1 MYDTHQ
7 LFNLHKAQTV
17 HITRFYYIFA
27 LHLFQL
33 KQVCVQLPTYAD
45 NVALPAFGCHCCSM
59 DRYLLPTRPTAAN
72 RQPVGML
79 QSAVGPR
86 WNRRMETTYYTGSA
100 KNSHVFKWL
109 PLKFPLL
116 AHNISG
122 QRQYHSHQ
130 HSRKLKTS
138 NNRNQSY
145 RHSNKQLNYC
155 KTDRASTLVVNRC
168 NWTVWFYIL
177 QEALHRCQSK
187 SWTSLHRSSSTGSQ
201 RWRCLLMSSGAG
213 GR

>member
-7 LFNLHKAQTV
+7 LFNLHKVQTV

-45 NVALPAFGCHCCSM
+45 NVALPAFGCHCCSNGSISPAHQAYSSKPAAS
-59 DRYLLPTRPTAAN
+59 RYA
-72 RQPVGML
+72 
-79 QSAVGPR
+79 AVGG
-86 WNRRMETTYYTGSA
+86 WSRRMETTYYTGSA

-168 NWTVWFYIL
+168 N
-177 QEALHRCQSK
+177 
-187 SWTSLHRSSSTGSQ
+187 
-201 RWRCLLMSSGAG
+201 
-213 GR
+213 